1 MRRPLKDP
9 EMIQAVFWSLWAML
23 DSSVHEADSQPLAS
37 IQIVD
42 RSTDAFPVQAG
53 QQAENKNSQAA

>member
-1 MRRPLKDP
+1 
-9 EMIQAVFWSLWAML
+9 MIQAVFWSLWAML